1 MKTSTPTFLD
11 YLYQEDPDLGA
22 AAEQLLLDMWTA
34 LATELGYSW
43 QRIEQIEAIARP
55 RERALKREQ
64 EEAENNANDLI
75 IREERKYA

>member
-1 MKTSTPTFLD
+1 
-11 YLYQEDPDLGA
+11 
-22 AAEQLLLDMWTA
+22 MWTA